1 MHRPRRPAS
10 PRFQPSGSVQVPAA
24 AAAAA
29 GLDGRRLPRPPEER
43 TPHLRCLERDD
54 SVTVPRKVDAAVL
67 PFQTIFFIT
76 AFCSTCIIRDG
87 LSGIIFFKGS
97 LLYTSYNVLQ
107 SRKVKL

>member
-1 MHRPRRPAS
+1 MLGEWKEGIFNLHME
-10 PRFQPSGSVQVPAA
+10 F
-24 AAAAA
+24 
-29 GLDGRRLPRPPEER
+29 L
-43 TPHLRCLERDD
+43 HFRDD
-54 SVTVPRKVDAAVL
+54 SMTVPRKVDAAIL

-87 LSGIIFFKGS
+87 LSGIIFFQGS

>member
-1 MHRPRRPAS
+1 MLAIFNLHME
-10 PRFQPSGSVQVPAA
+10 F
-24 AAAAA
+24 
-29 GLDGRRLPRPPEER
+29 L
-43 TPHLRCLERDD
+43 HFRDD

-97 LLYTSYNVLQ
+97 LLYTIYYGVQGLPWMQ
-107 SRKVKL
+107 YFF